1 VSLFD
6 RLFGRQPAAGGDPLL
21 GKALD
26 RTVEVVEPKLALVR
40 DWRNRLAPGVT
51 AAIEIARAG
60 AQSLQAIHD
69 LSAANWSTDPLLRAT
84 FANAGSIPQ
93 VLARMRDVQ
102 RYFRLAD
109 AAGAGV
115 EAYAVLGM
123 SFEMRKVLGAALVGE
138 QVRSEVERTQA
149 NFGDHR
155 IRIIAA
161 TADEMRQAVGV
172 RIFNELLLG
181 VTRELARA
189 DERRKEL
196 NVERAMLQARLRML
210 EHSESALLEE
220 FGSQDD
226 GEANPLAERSE
237 MQRRLDELNAA
248 MAKFGGGTEGLDRQL
263 EIVRD
268 ALLSA
273 RELVRIEARRLRV
286 DAMNTVLDEAQTGG
300 QTIEF
305 VHVEAPRLARAF
317 AAVRVQRADVPAGG
331 LSISEVERTL

>member
-1 VSLFD
+1 MGLFD

-51 AAIEIARAG
+51 AAIEIARTG
-60 AQSLQAIHD
+60 AQSLQAAHD
-69 LSAANWSTDPLLRAT
+69 LSAANWGTDPLLRAT
-84 FANAGSIPQ
+84 FANAGSITE
-93 VLARMRDVQ
+93 VLARMREVQ
-102 RYFRLAD
+102 RYFRS
-109 AAGAGV
+109 AGAGD

-123 SFEMRKVLGAALVGE
+123 SFDTRKVLGAALVDG

-149 NFGDHR
+149 NFGNHR

-161 TADEMRQAVGV
+161 SADEMRQAAGV

-210 EHSESALLEE
+210 EHSESTLLEE

-248 MAKFGGGTEGLDRQL
+248 MAKYGGGTEGLDRQL
-263 EIVRD
+263 EITRD

-273 RELVRIEARRLRV
+273 RELVRIETRRLRV
-286 DAMNTVLDEAQTGG
+286 DAMNSVLDATQAGG

-305 VHVEAPRLARAF
+305 VHIQAPRIARAF
-317 AAVRVQRADVPAGG
+317 AAVRVQRSDVPAGG

>member
-1 VSLFD
+1 MGLFD

-21 GKALD
+21 DKALD
-26 RTVEVVEPKLALVR
+26 RTVEVVEPKLALAR
-40 DWRNRLAPGVT
+40 DWRRRLAPGVS

-60 AQSLQAIHD
+60 AQSLQQVHD
-69 LSAANWSTDPLLRAT
+69 LSAAHWGADPLLRAA
-84 FANAGSIPQ
+84 FANADSVTG
-93 VLARMRDVQ
+93 VLSRMRELQ
-102 RYFRLAD
+102 RFLRSSP
-109 AAGAGV
+109 AAT

-123 SFEMRKVLGAALVGE
+123 AFETRKVLGSALAGE

-155 IRIIAA
+155 IRIVEADAEAMRRAA
-161 TADEMRQAVGV
+161 GL

-181 VTRELARA
+181 VTRELAKA

-210 EHSESALLEE
+210 EHNESALAEE
-220 FGSQDD
+220 FGGKGD
-226 GEANPLAERSE
+226 EAADPLAERAE

-248 MAKFGGGTEGLDRQL
+248 MAQYGGGTEGLDRQL

-273 RELVRIEARRLRV
+273 RELVHIEQCRLRL
-286 DAMNTVLDEAQTGG
+286 DAMNTVLEGDDAAAQPV
-300 QTIEF
+300 EF
-305 VHVEAPRLARAF
+305 VRIKAPRITRVF
-317 AAVRVQRADVPAGG
+317 AAVRVQRADLPAGG
-331 LSISEVERTL
+331 LSISAVERTL